1 MGFRIPISLI
11 VNMTHLRE
19 RQPVITA
26 SEYLRL
32 HGQDPENE
40 SSNGIWSRESY
51 HTHPNVFETNKTK
64 MPSLFVIENHWY
76 KPEGTTRVDCIPES
90 MKRRGNLERH
100 PGPHNYDGNTE
111 YWPPVDPTD
120 LSGRLNDAQN
130 SLNSPMDWDAAKRVL
145 VNSPDLI
152 GDAKLDDDQVVHELL
167 NTHGWEVLHT
177 FPT

>member
-32 HGQDPENE
+32 HGQDPESE

-51 HTHPNVFETNKTK
+51 HTHPHVFETNKTK

-111 YWPPVDPTD
+111 YWPPLEPTD
-120 LSGRLNDAQN
+120 LSS
-130 SLNSPMDWDAAKRVL
+130 SLAEAMQDSQMDWDKAKEVL
-145 VNSPDLI
+145 ANSSELI
-152 GDAKLDDDQVVHELL
+152 GDVKLDDDQVVEELL
-167 NTHGWEVLHT
+167 NAHGWEVLHT
-177 FPT
+177 FPAV